1 MAILEA
7 IKIGCQK
14 IQPSQTTE
22 QPTRWLW
29 RDLSFELEPGIQL
42 GLVGATV
49 TGKSLLLRAIACLDP
64 LDEGEIRYLDRPLSA
79 WNLPLYRS
87 QVIYLHQRPIM
98 FEGSVEANLKAVY
111 QLAVNSHRSYDPH
124 RVGDLLE
131 TFNRHPEFLYQP
143 AANLSGGESQI
154 VAIIRSLQLEPT
166 VLLLDECTA
175 SLDPDTTQK
184 VEKAIA
190 SWLAANPQRA
200 CIWTSHDPQQIQ
212 RVTNQQ
218 LILSEYVG

>member
-29 RDLSFELEPGIQL
+29 RDLSFNLEPGIQL
-42 GLVGATV
+42 GLVGATG

-64 LDEGEIRYLDRPLSA
+64 LDEGEIRYLDRLLSA

-111 QLAVNSHRSYDPH
+111 QLAINSHRRYDPH
-124 RVGDLLE
+124 QVRDLLE
-131 TFNRHPEFLYQP
+131 TFDRHPDFLYQP
-143 AANLSGGESQI
+143 ATNLSGGESQL
-154 VAIIRSLQLEPT
+154 VAIIRALQLEPM

-175 SLDPDTTQK
+175 SLDPETTHK
-184 VEKAIA
+184 VEEAIA
-190 SWLAANPQRA
+190 FWLSANPQRA

-218 LILSEYVG
+218 LILSPYVG